1 VKQNGARPSTA
12 DFGSGNPDEDEKPMS
27 VIEIIAE
34 AARHGVTMKL
44 DGGKLALRY
53 AAEPPADLLAVIR
66 GYTAAIIRHLSD
78 KDPAGESHLASDFP
92 PAELFADN
100 VRKSLLCH
108 AEILDHPFDSEDFRM
123 ARIKSD
129 TATAVL
135 NVAARGSPGELRIK
149 QDASRVASPRLIER
163 VIEARRILA
172 ERRSRRD

>member
-1 VKQNGARPSTA
+1 
-12 DFGSGNPDEDEKPMS
+12 MS
-27 VIEIIAE
+27 VLEILAE

-44 DGGKLALRY
+44 EGGKLALH
-53 AAEPPADLLAVIR
+53 AASEPPADLLGKIQDH
-66 GYTAAIIRHLSD
+66 TAAIIRHLAD
-78 KDPAGESHLASDFP
+78 KEPAGESHRASDFP

-163 VIEARRILA
+163 VIEARRVLA
-172 ERRSRRD
+172 ARRSRHD